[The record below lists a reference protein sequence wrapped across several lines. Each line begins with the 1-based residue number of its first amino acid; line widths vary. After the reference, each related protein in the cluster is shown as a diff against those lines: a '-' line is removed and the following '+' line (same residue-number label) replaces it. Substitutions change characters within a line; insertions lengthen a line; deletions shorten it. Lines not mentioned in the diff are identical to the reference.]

1 VQGVG
6 FRHFTRQNA
15 KDLSIKGW
23 VKNMSDGSV
32 ETVLSGTPSNV
43 EEMIKR
49 LKSGPISARVDDVK
63 ELNSEKIN
71 ENFNNFS
78 VRR

>member
-1 VQGVG
+1 
-6 FRHFTRQNA
+6 
-15 KDLSIKGW
+15 
-23 VKNMSDGSV
+23 MSDGSV

-63 ELNSEKIN
+63 ELNSEEIN
-71 ENFNNFS
+71 ENFDNFS

>member
-1 VQGVG
+1 MQGVG

-15 KDLSIKGW
+15 KDLSINGW

-71 ENFNNFS
+71 ENFDNFS